1 MSGRVLRTSEKER
14 LKIFNRSE
22 EPDGA
27 AGLKRES
34 FAMLDA
40 IDDTPGERIRL
51 ALRLRL
57 KPKRQEV
64 GSLELF
70 DGTRWNQLVGASED
84 ASVSAD
90 AEDFWQPPDPNFYWH
105 GYLFP
110 ANWVQ
115 RPFQGGFTRLDF
127 GPAHSSKQRIDWL
140 VNYEGNVFGDQ
151 HIIGHS
157 DIKVHVHS
165 RRGTGANKPVK
176 RPGGAARR
184 REPRRG
190 RS

>member
-14 LKIFNRSE
+14 LRILNRSE

-27 AGLKRES
+27 GGLKRES

-40 IDDTPGERIRL
+40 IDDTPGRRIRL
-51 ALRLRL
+51 ALRLRV
-57 KPKRQEV
+57 KPKRQAV
-64 GSLELF
+64 ISLELF
-70 DGTRWNQLVGASED
+70 DGTQWNQLVRTSED
-84 ASVSAD
+84 PSVSKD
-90 AEDFWQPPDPNFYWH
+90 AESFWQPPDPNFYWQ
-105 GYLFP
+105 GYNFP

-140 VNYEGNVFGDQ
+140 LNYEGKVFGEQ

-157 DIKVHVHS
+157 DIKVHVRLRS
-165 RRGTGANKPVK
+165 RTGANKPVK

-184 REPRRG
+184 RQPRR
-190 RS
+190 RRT